1 MSGIGGSCA
10 PSESLDEVALY
21 NPHSISFIGQP
32 AEIMTVEAPHPA
44 KPTSRRR
51 LQRNARRRRIGGV
64 CAGLADYLGWDVNFI
79 RFLFLLSMFFGGLG
93 IGVYLALW
101 MALPLA
107 ATTPIPRV
115 SWPLQR
121 ELRRIEKKVLRL
133 NRSHDPV
140 IADLAQEA
148 FDAIKNLAPQ
158 FDPET
163 QKAVDQ
169 DLRHQALEGF
179 PTLLDRLQALPNR
192 LFSQSH
198 LQSASSPAAL
208 LMAELEDYRQRFQQ
222 ASYALMEQ
230 EFMRSMGAD
239 QTQSPELAAWRRK
252 LRPLQERLGERSTE
266 ETRQLL
272 ASIEEKLGFLLFR
285 LEDGSCELMDL
296 RPFEVRK
303 IAFEYLP
310 DTLNEYLRLPP
321 SLARTE
327 ALHGESTAEDTLNEQ
342 LTLLD
347 TTLHDLAKSLFEKDA
362 TGLLV
367 HGRFL
372 KEKFAEPLLHSQ
384 GEATPKRRS

>member
-1 MSGIGGSCA
+1 
-10 PSESLDEVALY
+10 
-21 NPHSISFIGQP
+21 
-32 AEIMTVEAPHPA
+32 
-44 KPTSRRR
+44 
-51 LQRNARRRRIGGV
+51 
-64 CAGLADYLGWDVNFI
+64 
-79 RFLFLLSMFFGGLG
+79 
-93 IGVYLALW
+93 
-101 MALPLA
+101 
-107 ATTPIPRV
+107 
-115 SWPLQR
+115 
-121 ELRRIEKKVLRL
+121 
-133 NRSHDPV
+133 
-140 IADLAQEA
+140 
-148 FDAIKNLAPQ
+148 
-158 FDPET
+158 
-163 QKAVDQ
+163 
-169 DLRHQALEGF
+169 
-179 PTLLDRLQALPNR
+179 
-192 LFSQSH
+192 
-198 LQSASSPAAL
+198 
-208 LMAELEDYRQRFQQ
+208 
-222 ASYALMEQ
+222 MEQ

-285 LEDGSCELMDL
+285 LEDGSRELMDL

-327 ALHGESTAEDTLNEQ
+327 ALHGQSTAEDTLNEQ

>member
-1 MSGIGGSCA
+1 
-10 PSESLDEVALY
+10 
-21 NPHSISFIGQP
+21 
-32 AEIMTVEAPHPA
+32 
-44 KPTSRRR
+44 
-51 LQRNARRRRIGGV
+51 
-64 CAGLADYLGWDVNFI
+64 LADYLGWDVNFI

-93 IGVYLALW
+93 IGIYIALW

-148 FDAIKNLAPQ
+148 FDAIKILAPQ
-158 FDPET
+158 LDPET
-163 QKAVDQ
+163 QKAVDE

-192 LFSQSH
+192 QFSQAH

-222 ASYALMEQ
+222 ASYAVIEQ

-239 QTQSPELAAWRRK
+239 QTQSPELVAWRRQ
-252 LRPLQERLGERSTE
+252 LRPLQEKLGERSTE
-266 ETRQLL
+266 QTRQLL

-285 LEDGSCELMDL
+285 LEDGSRELMDL

-310 DTLNEYLRLPP
+310 ETLNEYLRLPP

-327 ALHGESTAEDTLNEQ
+327 ALHGENTAEDTLNEQ

-372 KEKFAEPLLHSQ
+372 REKFAEPLLRSQ
-384 GEATPKRRS
+384 GETTPERRS